1 LSISLIINDKIFKKN
16 LKLKHSPKQKKKERK
31 IEHQIWKKKK
41 NEGVKLK
48 NKKLSQIKRSKSKEQ
63 GYNLIYK

>member
-1 LSISLIINDKIFKKN
+1 LSIKKKSQIKT
-16 LKLKHSPKQKKKERK
+16 LTKAKKEKRKKERK

-48 NKKLSQIKRSKSKEQ
+48 NKKLSQIKRSKSKER